1 MSDLVIF
8 LLLPI
13 VLLVIFLIV
22 GHMTEGKHLKSLA
35 AREPLVADLTVTTL
49 KRPCGQVLLDKPPT
63 VVCGEAVIASDGF
76 KSWLFGLKNMVGG
89 ESKTFVRL
97 FDRARREATLR
108 MLESAKA
115 QGYNAVCNVRFGGTD
130 IGGNTSAGGK
140 RANQMAVCLVSGTA
154 YLMTE

>member
-8 LLLPI
+8 LVPVVI
-13 VLLVIFLIV
+13 LVVFLVV
-22 GHMTEGKHLKSLA
+22 GHMTEAKHLKSLA
-35 AREPLVADLTVTTL
+35 LREPQVADLTVTTL
-49 KRPCGQVLLDKPPT
+49 KRPCG
-63 VVCGEAVIASDGF
+63 GEAVIASDGF
-76 KSWLFGLKNMVGG
+76 KSWLFGLKNLVGG

-140 RANQMAVCLVSGTA
+140 KANQMAIVAVSGTA
-154 YLMTE
+154 YCRG

>member
-8 LLLPI
+8 LVPVVI
-13 VLLVIFLIV
+13 LVVFLVV
-22 GHMTEGKHLKSLA
+22 GHMTEAKHLKSLA
-35 AREPLVADLTVTTL
+35 LREPQVADLTVTTL
-49 KRPCGQVLLDKPPT
+49 KRPCGQVLLDRPPT

-76 KSWLFGLKNMVGG
+76 KSWLFGLKNLVGG

-140 RANQMAVCLVSGTA
+140 KANPMAIVAVSGTA
-154 YLMTE
+154 YCRG